1 MKSKI
6 KTLKNTL
13 QKLKEK
19 HEKTNETIKQNNK
32 SIVNWIAKYMNRKVF
47 KGVFVYDIYED
58 LKRTVSDY
66 HINRRSLLNVYDIH
80 NTLKEDFETKDV
92 INQKQLQEE
101 IIVYQSWIEH
111 LEYVYNIQQ
120 VNKLDMVLS
129 LINLRIHEKKQIR
142 SSGDYHVWLRSGVEA
157 LEWAKSTI

>member
-1 MKSKI
+1 MKSKM
-6 KTLKNTL
+6 KSLKNTL

-47 KGVFVYDIYED
+47 QDVFVYDIYED
-58 LKRTVSDY
+58 LERTVSDY

-92 INQKQLQEE
+92 MNQKQFEE
-101 IIVYQSWIEH
+101 EMIVYQSWIDH
-111 LEYVYNIQQ
+111 LEYVYNIQK
-120 VNKLDMVLS
+120 VNKLEMVLS

-142 SSGDYHVWLRSGVEA
+142 SSGDYHVWLSSGVEA
-157 LEWAKSTI
+157 LEWAKSII